1 MKKVLALFLALMMV
15 LSLFTACAKQET
27 TTTAESTP
35 AETETEAEQ
44 TAEEAPA
51 ASGEDIVINFLGA
64 QYSDKTEP
72 YLKQV
77 CADFEAAN
85 PGIKV
90 NLEIVGWDNISS
102 RATALVGAGQAPDI
116 YNGGSASEYVPDGLL
131 YNVKDIVS
139 EELQADFY
147 PSFLDNNRDISDGPF
162 FSVLPEKKGGEKGR
176 WVTFG
181 ASCV

>member
-1 MKKVLALFLALMMV
+1 MPSRKRPQRPNPPRQKL
-15 LSLFTACAKQET
+15 KQK
-27 TTTAESTP
+27 P
-35 AETETEAEQ
+35 NRPQKEAS
-44 TAEEAPA
+44 A

-147 PSFLDNNRDISDGPF
+147 PPSSITTAISTTARSMPFRISLPSAHCTATPRSSKRSALRTRPRPGP
-162 FSVLPEKKGGEKGR
+162 R
-176 WVTFG
+176 
-181 ASCV
+181 